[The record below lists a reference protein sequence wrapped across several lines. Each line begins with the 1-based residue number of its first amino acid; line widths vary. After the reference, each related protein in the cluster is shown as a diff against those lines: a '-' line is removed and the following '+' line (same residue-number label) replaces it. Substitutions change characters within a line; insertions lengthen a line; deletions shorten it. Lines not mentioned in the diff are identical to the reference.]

1 MITRPKKIYFVTDDT
16 RNHKNKTLID
26 LLKIEFKDE
35 INIISPSYSKKSIW
49 VASNF
54 YKNKSKTKVFYVLL
68 VKDFISNF

>member
-35 INIISPSYSKKSIW
+35 INIISPSYSKKNQFGLPQI
-49 VASNF
+49 F
-54 YKNKSKTKVFYVLL
+54 IKTNQ
-68 VKDFISNF
+68 D